1 MLQLLESWQPPGNV
15 CVCKPAAGYGPLNAG
30 VLTQQEKCCCHLC
43 PVLVC
48 AIHRRESLSFH
59 PVATVLPFPCA
70 LVPQTTQAVLCDLES
85 SAPLVQLMQ
94 REEATPAVLSLTYT
108 VVIHKCIAVVALLP
122 ILHDPISAGTPI
134 LQAVI
139 HGIQRG
145 ELTRQTHSGYWTRP
159 AAACIA
165 SRGEGFWGADPT
177 TRFLCLCWSEVLHS
191 VWSKVQQTQ

>member
-1 MLQLLESWQPPGNV
+1 MQGLWLSKRSAAVTSVLCW
-15 CVCKPAAGYGPLNAG
+15 CVPSTGVKGSVFSLWPL
-30 VLTQQEKCCCHLC
+30 
-43 PVLVC
+43 P
-48 AIHRRESLSFH
+48 
-59 PVATVLPFPCA
+59 PFPCA

-94 REEATPAVLSLTYT
+94 REEASPAVLTLTYT

-165 SRGEGFWGADPT
+165 SKGEGFWRADPT
-177 TRFLCLCWSEVLHS
+177 TRFLCLCWSEVLYR
-191 VWSKVQQTQ
+191 VWSKVQQTQYESCC